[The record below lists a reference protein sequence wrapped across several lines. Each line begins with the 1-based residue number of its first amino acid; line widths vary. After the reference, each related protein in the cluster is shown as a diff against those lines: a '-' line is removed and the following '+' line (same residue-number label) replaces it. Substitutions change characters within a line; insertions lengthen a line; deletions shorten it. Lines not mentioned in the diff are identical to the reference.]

1 MVSSIWIKDARCLCK
16 AQETPNPKLNLH
28 TSAFLV
34 LEGMQLR
41 WVWCCCWTCTAFI
54 FCRHDLVERCMGAI
68 FAVSTYFLLPL
79 SQHPK
84 GGPWMKLC
92 LSFAFYEG
100 RMLLL
105 VRIQIHYLQ
114 ALGSTG
120 NYKYQYYGW
129 SWFLQV
135 RTDMVFQKH
144 SFLSMPLVSWIFWIQ
159 LDTPEWT
166 Y

>member
-54 FCRHDLVERCMGAI
+54 FCRYDLVERCMGAI

-79 SQHPK
+79 SQQGIRWTLNETFARFTIFQHW
-84 GGPWMKLC
+84 GP
-92 LSFAFYEG
+92 
-100 RMLLL
+100 
-105 VRIQIHYLQ
+105 LQ
-114 ALGSTG
+114 CIAIK
-120 NYKYQYYGW
+120 YMYQYRGW

-135 RTDMVFQKH
+135 RTDMLFQKY

-159 LDTPEWT
+159 LDTPKWT